1 MPGASLPH
9 CCRYAL
15 TRLATALLASALIT
29 GCVTPPYLAPFP
41 AKIARPGDGEA
52 VVVDH
57 SILIVDASGSV
68 DIELVFPREKA
79 LLEAYVAGMPP
90 GTYQA
95 GIYVLGGRQRDQLPL
110 DSFDRWN
117 LKLHAN
123 ELRYVGRETP
133 LAAVLDELVETLA
146 GSEGK
151 AALVIFS
158 DGIPTRYGK
167 YIGPEETFEAARLLE
182 AGYDGELC
190 YHMIWIGE
198 DPRGPLLLNRIAELS
213 DCGSYHTLDGLSET
227 AALAD
232 FQRDVYIGPA
242 PPPAPTVRA
251 MVDLDGDGIDDRFD
265 RCARTPQGAKVD
277 ERGCWVIEDYVF
289 ATNAATILEQHRGA
303 LDAVVQVLQLN
314 PGLRVRLDGHTDDT
328 GAAEYNFDL
337 AERRANA
344 VSQFLQAAGVD
355 GSRLEI
361 RGFGPSRPIASNDS
375 PEDRAKNRRVEL
387 SVIDF

>member
-1 MPGASLPH
+1 
-9 CCRYAL
+9 
-15 TRLATALLASALIT
+15 
-29 GCVTPPYLAPFP
+29 
-41 AKIARPGDGEA
+41 
-52 VVVDH
+52 
-57 SILIVDASGSV
+57 
-68 DIELVFPREKA
+68 
-79 LLEAYVAGMPP
+79 MPP
-90 GTYQA
+90 GTYEA

-110 DSFDRWN
+110 ATFDRWN

-123 ELRYVGRETP
+123 QLRYVGRETP
-133 LAAVLDELVETLA
+133 LAAVLGELGETLK
-146 GSEGK
+146 GSEGE

-182 AGYDGELC
+182 AGYAGELC

-213 DCGSYHTLDGLSET
+213 ECGSYHTLDGLSET

-232 FQRDVYIGPA
+232 FQRDIYIGPA
-242 PPPAPTVRA
+242 PLPAPTVRA
-251 MVDLDGDGIDDRFD
+251 MVDLDGDGVDDRFD

-289 ATNAATILEQHRGA
+289 ATNAATILEPHRGA
-303 LDAVVQVLQLN
+303 LDAVFQVLQLN

-337 AERRANA
+337 AERRAGA
-344 VSQFLQAAGVD
+344 VSEYLQAAGIE
-355 GSRLEI
+355 GSRLEV
-361 RGFGPSRPIASNDS
+361 RGFGSSRPIASNDT
-375 PEDRAKNRRVEL
+375 PEGRSKNRRVEL

>member
-1 MPGASLPH
+1 
-9 CCRYAL
+9 
-15 TRLATALLASALIT
+15 
-29 GCVTPPYLAPFP
+29 
-41 AKIARPGDGEA
+41 
-52 VVVDH
+52 
-57 SILIVDASGSV
+57 
-68 DIELVFPREKA
+68 
-79 LLEAYVAGMPP
+79 
-90 GTYQA
+90 
-95 GIYVLGGRQRDQLPL
+95 
-110 DSFDRWN
+110 
-117 LKLHAN
+117 
-123 ELRYVGRETP
+123 VGRETP

-242 PPPAPTVRA
+242 PLPAPTVRA

-328 GAAEYNFDL
+328 GAADYNFDL

-361 RGFGPSRPIASNDS
+361 RGFGPSRPITSNDS
-375 PEDRAKNRRVEL
+375 PEGRAKNRRVEL